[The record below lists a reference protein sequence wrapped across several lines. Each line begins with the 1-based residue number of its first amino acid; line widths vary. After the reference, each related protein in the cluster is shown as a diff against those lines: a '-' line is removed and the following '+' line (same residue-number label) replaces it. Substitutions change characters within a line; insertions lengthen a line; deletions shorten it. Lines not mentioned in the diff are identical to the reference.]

1 MDIKLI
7 SQERAEDL
15 NMPNEVFELF
25 GKLNVQRLDR
35 QWDYSIHYFEE
46 SKWEVF
52 PDEAYDWQQVMTQG
66 FALGAYVDEQLLGLA
81 IFQDDWKKFM
91 YLHDLKVTQAFRK
104 NGVAAELIKK
114 GHELALERGYRG
126 IYTIGQDNNLAAC
139 RFYLKQGFLIG
150 GFNDCDYRYTQQANK
165 ADIYFYLDQS
175 PAKPK
180 ERTV

>member
-91 YLHDLKVTQAFRK
+91 YLHDLSST
-104 NGVAAELIKK
+104 L
-114 GHELALERGYRG
+114 
-126 IYTIGQDNNLAAC
+126 
-139 RFYLKQGFLIG
+139 FLISSFFIDG
-150 GFNDCDYRYTQQANK
+150 MINPFEEIIPDIIVRFSEKYNEIGSIWTPNEGFGS
-165 ADIYFYLDQS
+165 IS
-175 PAKPK
+175 S
-180 ERTV
+180 V